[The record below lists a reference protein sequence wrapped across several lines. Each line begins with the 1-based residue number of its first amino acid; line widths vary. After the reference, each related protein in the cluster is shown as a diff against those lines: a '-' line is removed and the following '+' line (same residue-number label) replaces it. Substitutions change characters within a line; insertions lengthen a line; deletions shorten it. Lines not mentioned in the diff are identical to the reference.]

1 MISGS
6 LFFYQN
12 WLTFLLALWL
22 RFLLTKASIKLSLS
36 FIIIVL
42 FSLSLSVCVY
52 AYDASTNIIK
62 SYEMSKSSDVVN
74 VGLHGSY
81 INDVQN
87 AINRVNAIRKEACDQ
102 GVPDPRNSS
111 RNLTPSDYVPIQWSH
126 DLEEVARLRAAEA
139 ALNVSHTRPN
149 GKSCFTVTF
158 PGIKTTGNSEVL
170 AWNWNKN
177 MVSGINQF
185 YGEKSAWV
193 NKTGGVTGH
202 YTSMINPSNKYMGL
216 GCFYANV
223 TVSYK
228 NALCGRFSSSPGS
241 SGSAA
246 SAAINN
252 CYAPVQVKLSNLSS
266 PSLKCISGGNN
277 LSVGGTVS
285 YEMWANVKCDS
296 ANTSTPVLLYEASWK
311 SSNSA
316 IAAVDKYGKVTA
328 KGSGSAVITATLG
341 SFSKSVTVN
350 VAYKDLSKC
359 TATLNTTSYV
369 YDGKAKT
376 PSVTVKDGQK
386 TLTNGTDYTVSYSSN
401 VNAGTATVTITGKG
415 SYKNTKV
422 LTFKIEPGSGNSSKQ
437 TQAASSSSS
446 PADKK
451 NDSSNSDSDNKSTDS
466 KNSSDNKDS
475 SGSKAD
481 PDNEDDDLSGERRDK
496 AVDISSDEDAS
507 DPDEQQN
514 NSEIDTSSKGSDK
527 DDKDNKFPVIPVAA
541 GSAGGAL
548 VIAAV
553 VYIIKKSKA
562 R

>member
-1 MISGS
+1 MK
-6 LFFYQN
+6 
-12 WLTFLLALWL
+12 LL
-22 RFLLTKASIKLSLS
+22 KNKSIKLSLS
-36 FIIIVL
+36 FIITVL

-52 AYDASTNIIK
+52 AYDSSTNIIK
-62 SYEMSKSSDVVN
+62 KYEMSKTSGVAN

-87 AINRVNAIRKEACDQ
+87 AINRVNAIRKEACNE

-126 DLEEVARLRAAEA
+126 DLEEVARFRAAEA

-149 GKSCFTVTF
+149 GKGCFTVTF

-170 AWNWNKN
+170 AWNGYKN
-177 MVSGINQF
+177 MVSGIIQF

-228 NALCGRFSSSPGS
+228 NALCGRFSSSLGN

-252 CYAPVQVKLSNLSS
+252 CYVPVQVKLSNLSS
-266 PSLKCISGGNN
+266 PSLASDEHIDKKGSFIINYISGNNN

-316 IAAVDKYGKVTA
+316 VAAVDKYGKVTA

-415 SYKNTKV
+415 NYKNSKS
-422 LTFKIEPGSGNSSKQ
+422 LTFKIEPGSGNASKQ

-451 NDSSNSDSDNKSTDS
+451 NDSSKPSDDKSSSGADSSTDS
-466 KNSSDNKDS
+466 VNGGEISNEKLTNGND
-475 SGSKAD
+475 D

-496 AVDISSDEDAS
+496 ADEDAS
-507 DPDEQQN
+507 DSDEQQN
-514 NSEIDTSSKGSDK
+514 NSEIDTSSNGSDK

-553 VYIIKKSKA
+553 VYIIKKSRA

>member
-1 MISGS
+1 MK
-6 LFFYQN
+6 
-12 WLTFLLALWL
+12 LL
-22 RFLLTKASIKLSLS
+22 KNKSIKLSLS
-36 FIIIVL
+36 FIITAL

-87 AINRVNAIRKEACDQ
+87 AINRVNAIRKEACNE

-149 GKSCFTVTF
+149 GKSCFTVTI

-228 NALCGRFSSSPGS
+228 SALCGRFSSSLGN

-252 CYAPVQVKLSNLSS
+252 CYVPVQVKLSNLSS

-316 IAAVDKYGKVTA
+316 VAAVDKYGKVTA

-359 TATLNTTSYV
+359 TATLNSTSYV

-415 SYKNTKV
+415 NYKNSKS
-422 LTFKIEPGSGNSSKQ
+422 LTFKIEPGSENASKQ
-437 TQAASSSSS
+437 TQAANSSSS

-451 NDSSNSDSDNKSTDS
+451 NDSSNSASDNKSTDS

-481 PDNEDDDLSGERRDK
+481 TDNEDDDLSGERRDK
-496 AVDISSDEDAS
+496 ADDISSDEDAS

-553 VYIIKKSKA
+553 IYIIKKSKA

>member
-1 MISGS
+1 MK
-6 LFFYQN
+6 
-12 WLTFLLALWL
+12 LL
-22 RFLLTKASIKLSLS
+22 KNKSIKLSLS
-36 FIIIVL
+36 FIITVL

-62 SYEMSKSSDVVN
+62 KYEMSKTSGVAN

-149 GKSCFTVTF
+149 GKGCFSAA
-158 PGIKTTGNSEVL
+158 IKGYEITGNSEVL

-228 NALCGRFSSSPGS
+228 SALCGRFSSSPGN

-252 CYAPVQVKLSNLSS
+252 CYVPVQVKLSNLSS
-266 PSLKCISGGNN
+266 PSLKCISGGIN

-316 IAAVDKYGKVTA
+316 VAAVDKYGKVTA

-415 SYKNTKV
+415 NYKNSKV
-422 LTFKIEPGSGNSSKQ
+422 LTFKIEPESGNASKQ
-437 TQAASSSSS
+437 TQVASSSSS

-451 NDSSNSDSDNKSTDS
+451 NDSSNSASDNKSTDS

-481 PDNEDDDLSGERRDK
+481 TDNEDDDLSGERREK
-496 AVDISSDEDAS
+496 ADDISSDEDAS

-553 VYIIKKSKA
+553 IYIIKKSKA

>member
-1 MISGS
+1 MK
-6 LFFYQN
+6 
-12 WLTFLLALWL
+12 FL
-22 RFLLTKASIKLSLS
+22 KNKSIKLSLS
-36 FIIIVL
+36 FIITVL

-87 AINRVNAIRKEACDQ
+87 AINRVNAIRKEACNE

-223 TVSYK
+223 NVSYK
-228 NALCGRFSSSPGS
+228 SALCGRFSSSPGN

-252 CYAPVQVKLSNLSS
+252 CYVPVQVKLSNLSS

-316 IAAVDKYGKVTA
+316 VAAVDKYGKVTA

-422 LTFKIEPGSGNSSKQ
+422 LTFKIEPGSDNASKQ

-451 NDSSNSDSDNKSTDS
+451 NDSSNSASDNKSTDS

-481 PDNEDDDLSGERRDK
+481 TDNEDDDLSGERRDK
-496 AVDISSDEDAS
+496 ADDISSDEDAS

>member
-1 MISGS
+1 M
-6 LFFYQN
+6 
-12 WLTFLLALWL
+12 
-22 RFLLTKASIKLSLS
+22 
-36 FIIIVL
+36 
-42 FSLSLSVCVY
+42 
-52 AYDASTNIIK
+52 
-62 SYEMSKSSDVVN
+62 
-74 VGLHGSY
+74 
-81 INDVQN
+81 
-87 AINRVNAIRKEACDQ
+87 
-102 GVPDPRNSS
+102 
-111 RNLTPSDYVPIQWSH
+111 
-126 DLEEVARLRAAEA
+126 ARLRAAEA

-228 NALCGRFSSSPGS
+228 SALCGRFSSSPGN

-252 CYAPVQVKLSNLSS
+252 CYVPVQVKLSNLSS

-316 IAAVDKYGKVTA
+316 VAAVDKYGKVTA

-422 LTFKIEPGSGNSSKQ
+422 LTFKIELGSENVSKQ

-446 PADKK
+446 HADKK
-451 NDSSNSDSDNKSTDS
+451 NDSSKPSDDKSSSGADSSTDS
-466 KNSSDNKDS
+466 VNGGEISNEKLTNGND
-475 SGSKAD
+475 D

-496 AVDISSDEDAS
+496 ADDISSDEDAS

>member
-1 MISGS
+1 MK
-6 LFFYQN
+6 
-12 WLTFLLALWL
+12 LL
-22 RFLLTKASIKLSLS
+22 KNKSIKLSLS
-36 FIIIVL
+36 FIITVL

-149 GKSCFTVTF
+149 GKGCFSAA
-158 PGIKTTGNSEVL
+158 IKGYEITGNSEVL

-228 NALCGRFSSSPGS
+228 SALCGRFSSKQGS

-252 CYAPVQVKLSNLSS
+252 CYVPVQVKLSNLSS

-316 IAAVDKYGKVTA
+316 VAAVDKYGKVTA

-386 TLTNGTDYTVSYSSN
+386 TLTSGTDYTVSYSSN

-415 SYKNTKV
+415 NYKNSKS
-422 LTFKIEPGSGNSSKQ
+422 LTFKIEPGSENASKQ

-451 NDSSNSDSDNKSTDS
+451 NDSSNSASDNKSTDS

-481 PDNEDDDLSGERRDK
+481 TDNEGDDLSGERRDK
-496 AVDISSDEDAS
+496 AEDISSDEDAS

>member
-1 MISGS
+1 MK
-6 LFFYQN
+6 
-12 WLTFLLALWL
+12 LL
-22 RFLLTKASIKLSLS
+22 KNKSIKLSLS
-36 FIIIVL
+36 FIITVL

-62 SYEMSKSSDVVN
+62 KYEMSKTSGVAN

-87 AINRVNAIRKEACDQ
+87 AINRVNAIRKEACNE

-111 RNLTPSDYVPIQWSH
+111 KNLTPSDYVPIQWSH

-139 ALNVSHTRPN
+139 SLNISHTRPN

-158 PGIKTTGNSEVL
+158 PGIVTTGNSEVL

-228 NALCGRFSSSPGS
+228 NALCGRFSSSPGN

-285 YEMWANVKCDS
+285 YEMWAKVKCDS

-316 IAAVDKYGKVTA
+316 VAAVDKYGKVTA

-386 TLTNGTDYTVSYSSN
+386 TLANGTDYTVSYSSN

-415 SYKNTKV
+415 NYKNSKS
-422 LTFKIEPGSGNSSKQ
+422 LTFKIEPKPQTTPQTTQKSGSS
-437 TQAASSSSS
+437 A
-446 PADKK
+446 PATVDKK
-451 NDSSNSDSDNKSTDS
+451 NDSSKPSDDKSSFDSSKKTDS
-466 KNSSDNKDS
+466 SSGADS
-475 SGSKAD
+475 SNDS
-481 PDNEDDDLSGERRDK
+481 
-496 AVDISSDEDAS
+496 V
-507 DPDEQQN
+507 

-527 DDKDNKFPVIPVAA
+527 DDKDKKFPVIPVAA

>member
-1 MISGS
+1 MK
-6 LFFYQN
+6 
-12 WLTFLLALWL
+12 LL
-22 RFLLTKASIKLSLS
+22 KNKSIKLSLS
-36 FIIIVL
+36 FIITAL

-126 DLEEVARLRAAEA
+126 DLEEVSRLRAAEA

-149 GKSCFTVTF
+149 GKGCFSVA
-158 PGIKTTGNSEVL
+158 IKGYEITGNSEVL

-228 NALCGRFSSSPGS
+228 SALCGRFSSSLGNSGS
-241 SGSAA
+241 SA

-252 CYAPVQVKLSNLSS
+252 CFVPVQVKLSNLSS

-285 YEMWANVKCDS
+285 YEMWANVKGDS

-316 IAAVDKYGKVTA
+316 VAAVDKYGKVTA

-341 SFSKSVTVN
+341 SFSKNVTVN

-415 SYKNTKV
+415 NYKNSKS
-422 LTFKIEPGSGNSSKQ
+422 LTFKIEPGSGNASKQ

-451 NDSSNSDSDNKSTDS
+451 NDSSKPSDDKSSSGADSSTDS
-466 KNSSDNKDS
+466 VNGGEISNEKLTNGND
-475 SGSKAD
+475 D

-496 AVDISSDEDAS
+496 ADDISSDEDAS

>member
-1 MISGS
+1 MK
-6 LFFYQN
+6 
-12 WLTFLLALWL
+12 LL
-22 RFLLTKASIKLSLS
+22 KNKSIKLSLS
-36 FIIIVL
+36 FIITAL

-158 PGIKTTGNSEVL
+158 PAIKTTGNSEVL

-228 NALCGRFSSSPGS
+228 SALCGRFSSSLGN
-241 SGSAA
+241 SGSDA

-252 CYAPVQVKLSNLSS
+252 CYVPVQVKLSNLSS

-316 IAAVDKYGKVTA
+316 VAAVDKYGKVTA

-376 PSVTVKDGQK
+376 PAVTVKDGSK
-386 TLTNGTDYTVSYSSN
+386 TLANGTDYTVSYSSN

-415 SYKNTKV
+415 NYKNSKS
-422 LTFKIEPGSGNSSKQ
+422 LTFKIEPGSENASKQ
-437 TQAASSSSS
+437 TQAAISSSS

-451 NDSSNSDSDNKSTDS
+451 NDSSNSASDNKSTDS

-481 PDNEDDDLSGERRDK
+481 TDNEDDDLSGERRDK
-496 AVDISSDEDAS
+496 ADDISSDEDAS

>member
-1 MISGS
+1 MK
-6 LFFYQN
+6 
-12 WLTFLLALWL
+12 LL
-22 RFLLTKASIKLSLS
+22 KNKSIKLSLS
-36 FIIIVL
+36 FIITAL

-158 PGIKTTGNSEVL
+158 PAIKTTGNSEVL

-228 NALCGRFSSSPGS
+228 SALCGRFSSSLGN
-241 SGSAA
+241 SGSDA

-252 CYAPVQVKLSNLSS
+252 CYVPVQVKLSNLSS

-316 IAAVDKYGKVTA
+316 VAAVDKYGKVTA

-376 PSVTVKDGQK
+376 PAVTVKDGSK
-386 TLTNGTDYTVSYSSN
+386 TLANGTDYTVSYSSN

-422 LTFKIEPGSGNSSKQ
+422 LTFKIEPGSENASKQ
-437 TQAASSSSS
+437 TQAAISSSS

-451 NDSSNSDSDNKSTDS
+451 NDSSNSASDNKSTDS

-481 PDNEDDDLSGERRDK
+481 TDNEDDDLSGERRDK
-496 AVDISSDEDAS
+496 ADDISSDEDAS

>member
-1 MISGS
+1 MK
-6 LFFYQN
+6 
-12 WLTFLLALWL
+12 LL
-22 RFLLTKASIKLSLS
+22 KNKSIKLSLS
-36 FIIIVL
+36 FIITVL

-62 SYEMSKSSDVVN
+62 KYEMSKTSGVAN

-87 AINRVNAIRKEACDQ
+87 AINRVNAIRKEACNE

-149 GKSCFTVTF
+149 GKDCFKATV
-158 PGIKTTGNSEVL
+158 PGIVTTGNSEVL

-228 NALCGRFSSSPGS
+228 SALCGRFSSSPGN

-252 CYAPVQVKLSNLSS
+252 CYVPVQVKLSNLSS

-316 IAAVDKYGKVTA
+316 VAAVDKYGKVTA

-386 TLTNGTDYTVSYSSN
+386 TLANGTDYTVSYSSN

-422 LTFKIEPGSGNSSKQ
+422 LTFKIEPGSGNASKQ

-451 NDSSNSDSDNKSTDS
+451 NDSSKPSDDKSSSGAGSDTDS
-466 KNSSDNKDS
+466 VNGGEISNEKLTNGND
-475 SGSKAD
+475 D

-496 AVDISSDEDAS
+496 ADDISSDEDAS

-541 GSAGGAL
+541 GSASGAL

>member
-1 MISGS
+1 MK
-6 LFFYQN
+6 
-12 WLTFLLALWL
+12 FL
-22 RFLLTKASIKLSLS
+22 KNKSIKLSLS
-36 FIIIVL
+36 FIITVL

-87 AINRVNAIRKEACDQ
+87 AINRVNAIRKEACNE

-228 NALCGRFSSSPGS
+228 SALCGRFSSSPGN

-252 CYAPVQVKLSNLSS
+252 CYVPVQVKLSNLSS

-316 IAAVDKYGKVTA
+316 VAAVDKYGKVTA

-350 VAYKDLSKC
+350 VAYKDLFKC

-415 SYKNTKV
+415 NYKNSKV
-422 LTFKIEPGSGNSSKQ
+422 LTFKIEPGSGNASKQ

-451 NDSSNSDSDNKSTDS
+451 NDSSNSASDNKSIDS

-481 PDNEDDDLSGERRDK
+481 TDNEDDDLSGERRDK
-496 AVDISSDEDAS
+496 ADDISSDEDAS

>member
-1 MISGS
+1 M
-6 LFFYQN
+6 
-12 WLTFLLALWL
+12 
-22 RFLLTKASIKLSLS
+22 
-36 FIIIVL
+36 
-42 FSLSLSVCVY
+42 
-52 AYDASTNIIK
+52 NIISVQDK
-62 SYEMSKSSDVVN
+62 CGQCPAEC
-74 VGLHGSY
+74 GS
-81 INDVQN
+81 
-87 AINRVNAIRKEACDQ
+87 RCDR
-102 GVPDPRNSS
+102 PRSNP
-111 RNLTPSDYVPIQWSH
+111 RAAAV
-126 DLEEVARLRAAEA
+126 LRAAY
-139 ALNVSHTRPN
+139 
-149 GKSCFTVTF
+149 TV
-158 PGIKTTGNSEVL
+158 K
-170 AWNWNKN
+170 
-177 MVSGINQF
+177 GINQF

-228 NALCGRFSSSPGS
+228 SALCGRFCSSLGN

-252 CYAPVQVKLSNLSS
+252 CYVPVQVKLSNLSS

-316 IAAVDKYGKVTA
+316 VAAVDKYGKVTA

-415 SYKNTKV
+415 NYKNSKS
-422 LTFKIEPGSGNSSKQ
+422 LTFKIKPGSENASKQ

-451 NDSSNSDSDNKSTDS
+451 NDSSKPSDDKSSSGADSSTDS
-466 KNSSDNKDS
+466 VNGGEISNEKLTNGND
-475 SGSKAD
+475 D
-481 PDNEDDDLSGERRDK
+481 PDNEDDDLSGERREK
-496 AVDISSDEDAS
+496 ADDISSDEDAS

>member
-1 MISGS
+1 MLYSET
-6 LFFYQN
+6 LE
-12 WLTFLLALWL
+12 
-22 RFLLTKASIKLSLS
+22 KKSIKLSLS
-36 FIIIVL
+36 FIITAL

-87 AINRVNAIRKEACDQ
+87 AINRVNAIRKEACNE

-149 GKSCFTVTF
+149 GKSCFSVTF
-158 PGIKTTGNSEVL
+158 PGIKATGNSEVL

-185 YGEKSAWV
+185 YDEKSAWV

-228 NALCGRFSSSPGS
+228 SALCGRFSSSPGN

-252 CYAPVQVKLSNLSS
+252 CYVPVQVKLSNLSS

-316 IAAVDKYGKVTA
+316 VAAVDKYGKVTA

-422 LTFKIEPGSGNSSKQ
+422 LTFKIKPGSGNASKQ

-446 PADKK
+446 SSDKK
-451 NDSSNSDSDNKSTDS
+451 NDSSKPSDDKSSSGADSSTDS
-466 KNSSDNKDS
+466 VNGGEISNEKLTNGND
-475 SGSKAD
+475 D

-496 AVDISSDEDAS
+496 ADDISSDEDAS